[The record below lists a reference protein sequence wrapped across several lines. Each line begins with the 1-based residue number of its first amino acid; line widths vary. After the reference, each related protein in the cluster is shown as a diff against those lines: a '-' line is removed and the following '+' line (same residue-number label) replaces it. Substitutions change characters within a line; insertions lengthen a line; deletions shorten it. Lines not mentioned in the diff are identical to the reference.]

1 MKIIRQSHVVEE
13 DLSAD
18 GVKNLMQRIE
28 KAART
33 CYKSEDKMD
42 ETGESAARLIRSLI
56 KNGHEAMLEHASLTV
71 RFTTDRGVS
80 HELVR
85 HRMAAFAQESTRWC
99 NYSDGKFGGEIT
111 VIKPIE
117 FEGLDEDKK
126 QEACNLL
133 SVAMYDSSTDANE
146 ANYCLMEMG
155 RDYIAYAHWESA
167 CMEAE
172 NAYMQLL
179 RLNFTPQMARSVLP
193 NSLKTEVVVTANIR
207 EWRHILRLRTA
218 KDAHPQMRALMLG
231 LLKQLKEKLPVLFED
246 IKEMEDDEYADE

>member
-1 MKIIRQSHVVEE
+1 MNIIRQSHVVEE

-42 ETGESAARLIRSLI
+42 EAGESAARLIRSLI

-71 RFTTDRGVS
+71 RFITDRGVS

-99 NYSDGKFGGEIT
+99 NYSDGKFGVEIT
-111 VIKPIE
+111 VIEPVE

-126 QEACNLL
+126 DEA
-133 SVAMYDSSTDANE
+133 
-146 ANYCLMEMG
+146 YCLFMFAVCNDDADADLDLTEMG
-155 RDYIAYAHWESA
+155 GDYIAYANWKHSCAET
-167 CMEAE
+167 E

-207 EWRHILRLRTA
+207 EWRHILLLRTA

-231 LLKQLKEKLPVLFED
+231 LLKELKEKLPVLFED
-246 IKEMEDDEYADE
+246 IEEMEDNEYE